1 MMKDQPDRKQ
11 PSPDDNAPVTKR
23 DLDQLMQRLDMK
35 FDELKR
41 HFDVTVENIEDEMKL
56 ANREEIEL
64 IMDKQRRH
72 EVRISALETR

>member
-1 MMKDQPDRKQ
+1 MMNDELDHKQ
-11 PSPDDNAPVTKR
+11 PSPDNNAPVTKR